1 MATRVETER
10 ISGQAPASR
19 RAAARASAWT
29 AIAKHGILILLCV
42 VILFPLFWVFL
53 LSIKSLPDAYTNDI
67 WPHALRLRLAT
78 GRRSPRST
86 RCRRTSRT
94 ASSSR
99 SSTMLITTTI
109 AVLAGYALVHLPT
122 PGKALVLGILVASL
136 FVPSRVTGLISIWE
150 IQDRLGLIN
159 STWGLLLPYQTLAL
173 AVSIFIMR
181 GVFETIPRELPESA
195 RVDGASSF
203 MILRRIMLPLVRNGV
218 IVVMLTNFIAAWGE
232 WLLAN
237 TLTNDQDKRT
247 LTVVIAS
254 ANAGF
259 GQWLWPTMAAMY
271 VVAIL
276 PGLIALHHREPLV
289 HARPPGRSAQR
300 MTRLEGRTALVTGGG
315 SGIGR
320 AIARRFAAEGA
331 AVVVADLVEE
341 RAEAVAAEIG
351 GTAVQADVTAAAD
364 VARMVDAAGAIDVL
378 VNNAGGGTADDV
390 LEISEEEWDGT
401 TSSSTSS
408 RRSSARRRCCRG

>member
-10 ISGQAPASR
+10 VATR
-19 RAAARASAWT
+19 RRVPPRRRRRIPWT

-67 WPHALRLRLAT
+67 WPKHFAF
-78 GRRSPRST
+78 GSY
-86 RCRRTSRT
+86 RT
-94 ASSSR
+94 ALTAIDTLPQNIQNSVVLTL
-99 SSTMLITTTI
+99 STMLITTTI

-122 PGKALVLGILVASL
+122 PGKALVLGVLVGSL

-159 STWGLLLPYQTLAL
+159 STWGLILPYQTLAL

-259 GQWLWPTMAAMY
+259 GQ
-271 VVAIL
+271 
-276 PGLIALHHREPLV
+276 
-289 HARPPGRSAQR
+289 
-300 MTRLEGRTALVTGGG
+300 
-315 SGIGR
+315 
-320 AIARRFAAEGA
+320 
-331 AVVVADLVEE
+331 
-341 RAEAVAAEIG
+341 
-351 GTAVQADVTAAAD
+351 
-364 VARMVDAAGAIDVL
+364 
-378 VNNAGGGTADDV
+378 
-390 LEISEEEWDGT
+390 
-401 TSSSTSS
+401 
-408 RRSSARRRCCRG
+408 

>member
-10 ISGQAPASR
+10 I
-19 RAAARASAWT
+19 AAARRVPPRRRRRVRWST
-29 AIAKHGILILLCV
+29 IAQHAILITLCV
-42 VILFPLFWVFL
+42 IILFPLLWVAL
-53 LSIKSLPDAYTNDI
+53 LSIKSLPDAYTNRI
-67 WPHALRLRLAT
+67 WPHHFDFSSYHTAL
-78 GRRSPRST
+78 
-86 RCRRTSRT
+86 T
-94 ASSSR
+94 AIDTLPQNIENSVVLTI
-99 SSTMLITTTI
+99 STMLITTTV

-122 PGKALVLGILVASL
+122 PGKGLVLGILVASL

-218 IVVMLTNFIAAWGE
+218 IVVMLTNFIAVWGE

-237 TLTNDQDKRT
+237 SLTNDQDKRRR
-247 LTVVIAS
+247 TVGMGS

-259 GQWLWPTMAAMY
+259 GPWLWPTMAAMY

-276 PGLIALHHREPLV
+276 PGLIAFIIVNRWYMRGL
-289 HARPPGRSAQR
+289 Q
-300 MTRLEGRTALVTGGG
+300 
-315 SGIGR
+315 
-320 AIARRFAAEGA
+320 EGA
-331 AVVVADLVEE
+331 LK
-341 RAEAVAAEIG
+341 G
-351 GTAVQADVTAAAD
+351 
-364 VARMVDAAGAIDVL
+364 
-378 VNNAGGGTADDV
+378 
-390 LEISEEEWDGT
+390 
-401 TSSSTSS
+401 
-408 RRSSARRRCCRG
+408 

>member
-10 ISGQAPASR
+10 I
-19 RAAARASAWT
+19 AARRRVPPRRRRRIPWSG
-29 AIAKHGILILLCV
+29 IAKHGILVLLCV
-42 VILFPLFWVFL
+42 VILFPLFWVFM
-53 LSIKSLPDAYTNDI
+53 LSIKSLPDAFTNDI
-67 WPHALRLRLAT
+67 WPKHFDFGSYGTALTAIDTLPQNIENSIILT
-78 GRRSPRST
+78 LST
-86 RCRRTSRT
+86 V
-94 ASSSR
+94 
-99 SSTMLITTTI
+99 LITTTI
-109 AVLAGYALVHLPT
+109 AVMAGYALVHLPT

-136 FVPSRVTGLISIWE
+136 VVPSRVTGLISIWE

-159 STWGLLLPYQTLAL
+159 STWGLILPYQTLAL

-195 RVDGASSF
+195 RVDGAGSF

-276 PGLIALHHREPLV
+276 PGLLLFIIVNRWYMRGL
-289 HARPPGRSAQR
+289 Q
-300 MTRLEGRTALVTGGG
+300 
-315 SGIGR
+315 
-320 AIARRFAAEGA
+320 EGA
-331 AVVVADLVEE
+331 LK
-341 RAEAVAAEIG
+341 G
-351 GTAVQADVTAAAD
+351 
-364 VARMVDAAGAIDVL
+364 
-378 VNNAGGGTADDV
+378 
-390 LEISEEEWDGT
+390 
-401 TSSSTSS
+401 
-408 RRSSARRRCCRG
+408 